1 MRKSF
6 FKQQVTVMRNEV
18 LHMNKQ
24 MLREIQKDLE
34 IRRNAI
40 KETYTEN
47 NFHEIQKLIDDLDEA
62 INQLERIIHDGGVS

>member
-1 MRKSF
+1 
-6 FKQQVTVMRNEV
+6 
-18 LHMNKQ
+18 MNTQ

-47 NFHEIQKLIDDLDEA
+47 NFHEIQKIIDDLDEA

>member
-1 MRKSF
+1 
-6 FKQQVTVMRNEV
+6 
-18 LHMNKQ
+18 MNTQ

-47 NFHEIQKLIDDLDEA
+47 NFHEIQKLTDNLDET
-62 INQLERIIHDGGVS
+62 INLLERIIHDGGVS

>member
-1 MRKSF
+1 
-6 FKQQVTVMRNEV
+6 
-18 LHMNKQ
+18 MNTQ
-24 MLREIQKDLE
+24 MLREIQRDLE

-62 INQLERIIHDGGVS
+62 INQLELFMMEECHELRGLFETI

>member
-18 LHMNKQ
+18 LQMNTQ
-24 MLREIQKDLE
+24 MLREIQNDLE

-40 KETYTEN
+40 KETYTEK
-47 NFHEIQKLIDDLDEA
+47 NF
-62 INQLERIIHDGGVS
+62 N